1 MFERFTEK
9 AIKVVMLSQEESRRL
24 GHNFV
29 GTEQILL
36 GLIGEGTGVAFK
48 VLRDEGLN
56 LKEAR
61 MEIERIIGRGSG
73 FVAVEIPFT
82 PRAKRVLEN
91 SIEES
96 RDLGHPYIG
105 TEHILLALLD
115 EDDGVAWRLFEE
127 KKIDAEKLRAD
138 VIVAMGTDA
147 LEMSSRSFRRR
158 GNGEEEE
165 REYSLEEYT
174 TNLTDMAREYALD
187 PVVGRSKEIE
197 RVIQILVRRKKN
209 NPVLVGEPGVGKTAV
224 AEGLAQRIFQ
234 RDVPDVLDEKEIVS
248 LDIGLLLAGTKYR
261 GEFEDRLKRVMEEVQ
276 TSTKIILVIDEL
288 HNLIGAGAAE
298 GAVDA
303 ANILKPALARGEL
316 QCIGATTIE
325 EYRKHIEKDPALERR
340 FQPVT
345 VPEPTIEET
354 VEILRGLRNRYEKHH
369 LLRISDGALNAA
381 ANLGA
386 QFIADRFLPDKAIDL
401 IDEASARVRLSGCGL
416 PDAAKKLD
424 KELRE
429 ILKEKDIA
437 IRNQNFEEAGL
448 LHAREMESRAQITA
462 VLQAQGDLKFL
473 NSQEL
478 TVREEH
484 IAEIVASWTGIPV
497 NKVSKSETE
506 KLVKMEELLHERV
519 IGQEVAVAA
528 ISRAIR
534 RARVGLKNPNRPIA
548 SFIFS
553 GPTGVGK
560 TELTKALAS
569 YFFGSEESMVRMDM
583 SEYMERHN
591 IAKLIGSPPGYV
603 GFSEGGLLTEQ
614 VRRKPYTV
622 VLFDEVEKAHPDVF
636 NLLLQILEDGRLTDA
651 QGRLIDFKN
660 TLIILTSNIGAKA
673 IEQGA
678 SKAAAGIGFDSLD
691 EDAQSENYAKMSS
704 AVQEELKNYFR
715 PEFLNRLDEIIVF
728 QSLTQNDVRKIADIM
743 LNQLCKRVTKQG
755 FSLDITEEVK
765 AKLAKEGFNPVYGAR
780 PLRRAIMNLLED
792 RLANTFLGK
801 TFVEG
806 TNFAVTLDDTET
818 IQIEVTGVT
827 PVESKE
833 DNVTDSDKVKT
844 SLKKKKLIQK
854 SDRRTALMALQERT
868 APNKPAEE

>member
-36 GLIGEGTGVAFK
+36 GLIGEGTGVAYK
-48 VLRDEGLN
+48 VLRSVN
-56 LKEAR
+56 LTLKDAR
-61 MEIERIIGRGSG
+61 MEVERIIGRGSG

-96 RDLGHPYIG
+96 RDLGHGYIG

-115 EDDGVAWRLFEE
+115 EDDGVAWRLFDDL
-127 KKIDAEKLRAD
+127 KIDVEKLRAD
-138 VIVAMGTDA
+138 VLMAIGADSSDLNAVALVIG
-147 LEMSSRSFRRR
+147 
-158 GNGEEEE
+158 GEEDD
-165 REYSLEEYT
+165 REYSLKEYT
-174 TNLTDMAREYALD
+174 TNITEQAKEGKLD
-187 PVVGRSKEIE
+187 PVVGRAKEIE

-209 NPVLVGEPGVGKTAV
+209 NPVLIGEPGVGKTAV
-224 AEGLAQRIFQ
+224 AEGLAQRIIQ
-234 RDVPDVLDEKEIVS
+234 RDVPDILEEKEIVS

-261 GEFEDRLKRVMEEVQ
+261 GEFEDRIKRIMEEVQ
-276 TSTKIILVIDEL
+276 NSTTIILVIDEI

-325 EYRKHIEKDPALERR
+325 EYRKHIEKDQALERR
-340 FQPVT
+340 FQPVN
-345 VPEPTIEET
+345 VPEPSVDETIQ
-354 VEILRGLRNRYEKHH
+354 ILRGLRNRYERHH
-369 LLRISDGALNAA
+369 MLRISDGALVAA
-381 ANLGA
+381 AKLGA

-416 PDAAKKLD
+416 PKAAKDLD

-429 ILKEKDIA
+429 LLQAKDIA
-437 IRNQNFEEAGL
+437 IREQDFDEAGHCRDL
-448 LHAREMESRAQITA
+448 EMEIRAQITA
-462 VLQAQGDLKFL
+462 LIQRQEGLNKNQAKY
-473 NSQEL
+473 NP
-478 TVREEH
+478 TVEEED
-484 IAEIVASWTGIPV
+484 IAEIVAAWTGIPV
-497 NKVSKSETE
+497 SKVSKSETE
-506 KLVKMEELLHERV
+506 KLLKMEEILHGRV
-519 IGQEVAVAA
+519 VGQDKAVMA

-569 YFFGSEESMVRMDM
+569 YFFGSEDTMVRLDM

-603 GFSEGGLLTEQ
+603 GFSEGGLLTEA

-651 QGRLIDFKN
+651 QGRLVDFKN
-660 TLIILTSNIGAKA
+660 TLLILTSNIGSKV
-673 IEQGA
+673 IEKGAQG
-678 SKAAAGIGFDSLD
+678 GLGFETSDD
-691 EDAQSENYAKMSS
+691 EVESNYERISS
-704 AVQEELKNYFR
+704 AVNEELKQYFR

-728 QSLTQNDVRKIADIM
+728 SQLNKQNVREIADIM
-743 LNQLCKRVTKQG
+743 VAQLCDRVLKQG
-755 FSLDITEEVK
+755 LNLEVTDAVK
-765 AKLAKEGFNPVYGAR
+765 EKLTDEGYNPIYGAR
-780 PLRRAIMNLLED
+780 PLRRAIMHLLED
-792 RLANTFLGK
+792 NLAGSFLNTEFKKGSNIIVNLDANGEVII
-801 TFVEG
+801 TLTEG
-806 TNFAVTLDDTET
+806 TVA
-818 IQIEVTGVT
+818 
-827 PVESKE
+827 PVEDEKDDLPQRRRFALSTMRKRKKE
-833 DNVTDSDKVKT
+833 KADQDPVEV
-844 SLKKKKLIQK
+844 L
-854 SDRRTALMALQERT
+854 
-868 APNKPAEE
+868 